1 MYGRVNMM
9 VFELPFLP
17 MLEAWLPVV
26 RDRCMTNDHKTSD
39 WQARDMA
46 RVLCIMFQIFIKK
59 KVSRFRFGQNYK
71 NPERSK
77 NLCYSVIPSLKPLKW
92 GQITQRC
99 PAFLNT
105 AVQLSSVREK
115 HKVSCLHHV
124 SQQCRKI
131 CKKSVR

>member
-1 MYGRVNMM
+1 MRAKYYPLWDSYSNELQHGFPFMYGRVNLM

-59 KVSRFRFGQNYK
+59 KVSRFRFGQNYE

-77 NLCYSVIPSLKPLKW
+77 NLCYSVIPSSKSSGDKSPKDAL
-92 GQITQRC
+92 
-99 PAFLNT
+99 
-105 AVQLSSVREK
+105 LSST
-115 HKVSCLHHV
+115 
-124 SQQCRKI
+124 QQSNCHQ
-131 CKKSVR
+131 